1 MKKTK
6 FLHLALAASIVFGT
20 SCSTGEKTT
29 QAGAVATAQQT
40 PVAEQEKASKWPRG
54 VTYEI
59 FVQSF
64 CDSNGDGIGDIKGMT
79 SKLDYLQ
86 DLGVEGIWLMPMNP
100 SPSYHKYNVTDY
112 YDIHPDYGTL
122 EDFKEFIEEAHERGI
137 HVVMDLVVNHSG
149 SDHPWFQE
157 AARNPDS
164 PYRGYYVWAHKDD
177 PQTQKEGKILAGDS
191 DNVNRWHQVPDSD
204 SLYYGYFYGGMPD
217 LNFDSPELREEVYKI
232 GRFWLSEV
240 GVDGFRLDAARH
252 IFPDD
257 RPEDNHQFWVDF
269 RNEMRKAKEDVYL
282 VGEVWAEA
290 DVVAPYMK
298 GLPALFNFD
307 MGYAITE
314 AVNKENAGVL
324 VKNHKKIRDF
334 YKTINPDFV
343 DATFLTN
350 HDQNRIMSE
359 VNGDEN
365 KAKMAAALLFT
376 LPGSPYMYYGEEI
389 GMRGKKPDELI
400 REPFIWD
407 KKEAD
412 GCRATWVVPQYST
425 EQTVTP
431 AAIQMENENSILSH
445 YKTFIELRNNSKALT
460 YGELEPLNLG
470 TQEVSAFL
478 RQYEDESLLV
488 LHNLSGQEVSV
499 NLPANLTD
507 YDDVRFQSKAS
518 TKNNNTLKLAPYST
532 VVLEE

>member
-1 MKKTK
+1 MKKK
-6 FLHLALAASIVFGT
+6 NLLHLALAASFVFSIACSSVDQT
-20 SCSTGEKTT
+20 SQT
-29 QAGAVATAQQT
+29 QAVATTQQ
-40 PVAEQEKASKWPRG
+40 PDEQEKASEWPRG

-79 SKLDYLQ
+79 SKLDYLR

-122 EDFKEFIEEAHERGI
+122 EDYKEFIQEAHERGI

-157 AARNPDS
+157 ASRNANS
-164 PYRGYYVWAHKDD
+164 PYREYYVWAHKDD

-191 DNVNRWHQVPDSD
+191 DNVNRWHKVAGSD
-204 SLYYGYFYGGMPD
+204 SLYYGYFYDGMPD
-217 LNFDSPELREEVYKI
+217 LNFDSPKLREEIYKI

-257 RPEDNHQFWVDF
+257 RPEDNHQFWIDF
-269 RNEMRKAKEDVYL
+269 RNEMLKVKEDAYL
-282 VGEVWAEA
+282 VGEVWADA
-290 DVVAPYMK
+290 ATVAPYMK

-307 MGYAITE
+307 MGYAITN
-314 AVNKENAGVL
+314 AVNKEDAGEL
-324 VKNHKKIRDF
+324 VSNHRKIRDF
-334 YKTINPDFV
+334 YSSVNPDFV

-359 VNGDEN
+359 VNGNMN

-389 GMRGKKPDELI
+389 GMKGKKPDELI
-400 REPFIWD
+400 REPFIWE
-407 KKEAD
+407 KKEED
-412 GCRATWVVPQYST
+412 GCRATWVEPKYST
-425 EQTVTP
+425 DQTVTP
-431 AAIQMENENSILSH
+431 AAVQLEDENSILNH
-445 YKTFIELRNNSKALT
+445 YKRFIQLRNNSKALT

-470 TQEVSAFL
+470 PKSISAFL
-478 RQYEDESLLV
+478 RKYEDESLLV
-488 LHNLSGQEVSV
+488 LHNLSDKEVSV
-499 NLPANLTD
+499 SLPETLAA
-507 YDDVRFQSKAS
+507 YEDVRFQSKAS
-518 TKNNNTLKLAPYST
+518 TKSNNMLKLAPYST
-532 VVLEE
+532 VILED